1 MYKKYMVGYVSLFT
15 NKLDLAVVEAATKS
29 WAMVQFVRNN
39 LGGDVFADLLLQESN
54 QRNEEEWEERIKQ
67 VMFDSDSIIE
77 AKEL

>member
-1 MYKKYMVGYVSLFT
+1 MVGYVSLFT